1 MPWLQQRKEAAA
13 QVAAD
18 RTRTHNMKLWP
29 SPINGDRTPCA
40 AEESPA
46 GAATNASPA
55 WSILGRKFAMLIERT
70 DD

>member
-1 MPWLQQRKEAAA
+1 MPWLQHRKEAAA

-18 RTRTHNMKLWP
+18 RARTHNMKLWLL
-29 SPINGDRTPCA
+29 PISGDRAPCA
-40 AEESPA
+40 AEENPA

-55 WSILGRKFAMLIERT
+55 WSILGCKIAMLIERT